1 MRFFKRIQIT
11 NLYRQTLSVYCV
23 YHDTSLFET
32 FQIFSN
38 SDDLQITGKDST
50 VDEHNTY
57 LTKREIAHQA
67 VIAVTI
73 RWILGKI

>member
-1 MRFFKRIQIT
+1 M
-11 NLYRQTLSVYCV
+11 YCV

-38 SDDLQITGKDST
+38 SDDLQIIGKNST
-50 VDEHNTY
+50 VDEQYTD
-57 LTKREIAHQA
+57 LTKHEIAHQA
-67 VIAVTI
+67 VIAITI